1 MKNTLK
7 IIKGIRNIFI
17 FKSVAIFLFK
27 TKKETIAI
35 KKAPNNFG
43 ALKVCIKKELKP
55 ATIMR
60 KLINKKELEIKKI
73 IFLIKGFE
81 NLEFIYPE

>member
-17 FKSVAIFLFK
+17 FKSVEIFLFK
-27 TKKETIAI
+27 IKKEIIAI

-55 ATIMR
+55 ATIIR
-60 KLINKKELEIKKI
+60 KLISKKALEIKKM
-73 IFLIKGFE
+73 IFLSQGFE
-81 NLEFIYPE
+81 NLEFIYPV